1 LSDVQKE
8 KIAELEAILYASGRP
23 LSLSTLCAH
32 LKLQSEKEVSDL
44 IDILS
49 QIYVEENSP
58 LEIREVTNRRFVLQL
73 KTQYTQ
79 QARRFSM
86 KPLLTAGPLRT
97 LSYVA
102 YYQPVEQKLVA
113 DNRGSQSYKHLK
125 MLEQMGLIS
134 KEKKGR
140 TTIIRTTQDFAD
152 YLGLSQE
159 RSTMR
164 RQLRSLFRKLEV
176 KILEKK

>member
-1 LSDVQKE
+1 LFNIHRE

-32 LKLQSEKEVSDL
+32 LKLQTEKEVSDL
-44 IDILS
+44 IVMLS
-49 QIYVEENSP
+49 QIYVEEGSP
-58 LEIREVTNRRFVLQL
+58 LEIREVSNRRFVLQL
-73 KTQYTQ
+73 KPQYTG

-86 KPLLTAGPLRT
+86 RPLLTAGPLRT

-102 YYQPVEQKLVA
+102 YYQPVEQKIVA
-113 DNRGSQSYKHLK
+113 DSRGSQAYKHLK

-140 TTIIRTTQDFAD
+140 ITIIRTTPDFAD

-164 RQLRSLFRKLEV
+164 RQLRGLFRRLEV
-176 KILEKK
+176 KELEKK